1 LIELALAGGQPLRKL
16 VPYSALLY
24 DLRGDTWTYVRSAP
38 LTFIR
43 QPVVLDY
50 IDGDTAVLVD
60 GPAAGSEVVNVGATE
75 LFGTEFK
82 VGK

>member
-1 LIELALAGGQPLRKL
+1 MLELPLAGGQPLRKL
-16 VPYSALLY
+16 VPYSAVLY
-24 DLRGDTWTYVRSAP
+24 DIRGDTWTYVQSAP

-43 QPVVLDY
+43 QRVTLDY
-50 IDGDTAVLVD
+50 IGADMAILVD
-60 GPAAGSEVVNVGATE
+60 GPPAGSEVVSVGATE